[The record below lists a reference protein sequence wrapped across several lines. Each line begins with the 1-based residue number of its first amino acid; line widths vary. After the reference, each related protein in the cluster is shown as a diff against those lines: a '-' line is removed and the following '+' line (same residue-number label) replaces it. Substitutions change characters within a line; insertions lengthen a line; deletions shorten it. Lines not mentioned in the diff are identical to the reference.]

1 MMSTTRL
8 SIDEALRLAVR
19 HQDAGRV
26 DEAEKLYRAVLAIV
40 PSHPLALDLL
50 GVLLNQNGRCA
61 EAIAPLERAV
71 SLDPAEAE
79 PRQHLAN
86 ALTELGRAEE
96 ALPHYRAAIELS
108 PRSADAHY
116 NLGVALAELRRFEEA
131 IGCYERAIAL
141 HPDFAEAHAKLGIAL
156 LTTGQFGRGWSEYE
170 WRLKWTRP
178 DRTDVPSLR
187 DLPPRGEPIVLE
199 AEQGFGDTIQLLRYA
214 TLAAGRRGRVAV
226 MCPPALERL
235 AKTVRGVD
243 DVNAFRVDVQRT
255 TRIPMASLPRLFGT
269 TLDRIPADVPYVHPP
284 PDAVEAWRARIGAE
298 DPSVAHVGLVWA
310 GSAAQREDRWRSCRL
325 SDLAPLRELRD
336 LRFYSL
342 QLGPAAE
349 QLRDQPFEIIDLS
362 SHLTDF
368 AETAAAIANL
378 DLVITVDTAVAH
390 LAGAMGRPVW
400 NMLFATSDWRWLL
413 HREDSPWYPTMRLF
427 RQRER
432 GTWDDVVAC
441 VAEEL
446 RKQSWRR

>member
-1 MMSTTRL
+1 ML
-8 SIDEALRLAVR
+8 
-19 HQDAGRV
+19 AGRGAKV
-26 DEAEKLYRAVLAIV
+26 IVEVNYSLLKLCARVNGVSRVIAAG
-40 PSHPLALDLL
+40 L
-50 GVLLNQNGRCA
+50 GL
-61 EAIAPLERAV
+61 
-71 SLDPAEAE
+71 
-79 PRQHLAN
+79 
-86 ALTELGRAEE
+86 
-96 ALPHYRAAIELS
+96 
-108 PRSADAHY
+108 
-116 NLGVALAELRRFEEA
+116 
-131 IGCYERAIAL
+131 
-141 HPDFAEAHAKLGIAL
+141 PDFDLHCPL
-156 LTTGQFGRGWSEYE
+156 L
-170 WRLKWTRP
+170 
-178 DRTDVPSLR
+178 
-187 DLPPRGEPIVLE
+187 
-199 AEQGFGDTIQLLRYA
+199 
-214 TLAAGRRGRVAV
+214 
-226 MCPPALERL
+226 
-235 AKTVRGVD
+235 
-243 DVNAFRVDVQRT
+243 
-255 TRIPMASLPRLFGT
+255 SLPRAFGT

-413 HREDSPWYPTMRLF
+413 DREDSPWYPTMRLF

-432 GTWDDVVAC
+432 GRWEDVVSR